1 MHPCMQA
8 QAKQVKLHV
17 CVCERVRARVA
28 AARCVCMYV
37 STASLRINVSTAEL
51 SCVRRVGR
59 EQFALAQ
66 LRIRTGSA
74 DRQADSREGTRYS

>member
-1 MHPCMQA
+1 MQA

-17 CVCERVRARVA
+17 WVCVFERVRARVPA
-28 AARCVCMYV
+28 VCCVCMRV
-37 STASLRINVSTAEL
+37 NVSTAEL

-66 LRIRTGSA
+66 LRIRTGTA
-74 DRQADSREGTRYS
+74 DKQADSHEGTRDS